1 MLLRVAK
8 ELLLPFCT
16 AFGVVT
22 GGSLLGALAV
32 VLTQGSPL
40 ASIAELSGKIR
51 LWAIAVAIGGTF
63 DTLTAIESGLLRGQV
78 FLLVRQGAVIAA
90 ALFGA
95 HAGYW
100 LLAAL
105 VNLRE

>member
-22 GGSLLGALAV
+22 GGSLLGALAI

-40 ASIAELSGKIR
+40 ASIAELSSKIR

-95 HAGYW
+95 HAAYW

-105 VNLRE
+105 INWRE

>member
-16 AFGVVT
+16 AFGVVL
-22 GGSLLGALAV
+22 GGSLLGALAI

-40 ASIAELSGKIR
+40 GAIAELSGKIR

-63 DTLTAIESGLLRGQV
+63 DTLTALESGLIRGQV
-78 FLLVRQGAVIAA
+78 ILLARQGAVIGA

-95 HAGYW
+95 NVGYW
-100 LLAAL
+100 LLAGL
-105 VNLRE
+105 VRLRE

>member
-16 AFGVVT
+16 AFGVVL
-22 GGSLLGALAV
+22 GGSLLGSLAI
-32 VLTQGSPL
+32 VLTRGSPL
-40 ASIAELSGKIR
+40 AAIADLSGKIR

-63 DTLTAIESGLLRGQV
+63 DTLTALESGLFGGQV
-78 FLLVRQGAVIAA
+78 FLLLRQGAVVAA

-100 LLAAL
+100 LLASL
-105 VNLRE
+105 VNLRG